1 MSMECKVRD
10 ITMTYDEVGTGTPLL
25 VLDGWGYSGH
35 LTMIGSEPVYEA
47 RTGWRRLYPE
57 LPGHG
62 KTPMPSWV
70 QSPDDMLDALLE
82 FLEAIAPSEQFAVT
96 GASWG
101 AYLALGLLH
110 RRPNQLVGLMLDI
123 PGLHRQG
130 GDTPTKQ
137 VIRRDPEFAAALQPG
152 EEWMGHILVVQT
164 RPMVDTLRALMA
176 YWTPLDPAF
185 APALQGKSFSF
196 DAHVL
201 VEPFT
206 APTLFVTG
214 RQDHLAGYKDAWSIL
229 DSFPRGTFAVLDR
242 AGHLLD
248 LEQPVLQKALIN
260 EWLDRVEEYA
270 SQKSQPLEQDA
281 PEEDASTSRLS
292 PDQIVAAMPTNL
304 VPAIAGATN
313 ALVQFDLSGKA
324 GGKWWVKIRDG
335 AAESGEGQPSEAAN
349 LTFLADAGDWVRIMT
364 GELDGM
370 SAFMQGKLKING
382 DRGLAMKF
390 QTLFK
395 TPN

>member
-35 LTMIGSEPVYEA
+35 LTMIASEPVYEG

-62 KTPMPSWV
+62 KTPMPNWL

-82 FLEAIAPSEQFAVT
+82 FIEAVAPREQFAVT

-110 RRPNQLVGLMLDI
+110 RRPNQLVGMMLDI
-123 PGLHRQG
+123 PGLGRLG

-137 VIRRDPEFAAALQPG
+137 VVRRDPEFAAALQPG
-152 EEWMGHILVVQT
+152 EEWMGHVLVVQT
-164 RPMVDTLRALMA
+164 RAMIDTLRALMA

-185 APALQGKSFSF
+185 APTLQGKSFSF
-196 DAHVL
+196 DAHIL
-201 VEPFT
+201 AEPFT
-206 APTLFVTG
+206 APTLFVMG

-248 LEQPVLQKALIN
+248 FEQPVLQKALIN
-260 EWLDRVEEYA
+260 EWLDRVEEYTT
-270 SQKSQPLEQDA
+270 QKSQPQEPASL
-281 PEEDASTSRLS
+281 EEDTSTPRLS
-292 PDQIVAAMPTNL
+292 PDQVVAALPTSL
-304 VPAIAGATN
+304 VPAMATN
-313 ALVQFDLSGKA
+313 AVVQFDLSGKA
-324 GGKWWVKIRDG
+324 GGKWWVKIHDG
-335 AAESGEGQPSEAAN
+335 TAESGKGQPSEVAD

-364 GELDGM
+364 GELDGV
-370 SAFMQGKLKING
+370 SAFMQGKLQMKG
-382 DRGLAMKF
+382 DRTLAMKF
-390 QTLFK
+390 QSMFT

>member
-10 ITMTYDEVGTGTPLL
+10 ITMTYDEAGTGTPLL

-35 LTMIGSEPVYEA
+35 LTMIGSEPVYES

-62 KTPMPSWV
+62 KTPMPTWLKA
-70 QSPDDMLDALLE
+70 PDDMLDALLE
-82 FLEAIAPSEQFAVT
+82 FMEAVAPGEQFAVT

-110 RRPNQLVGLMLDI
+110 RRPNQLVGMMLDI
-123 PGLHRQG
+123 PGLGRLG

-152 EEWMGHILVVQT
+152 EEWMGHVLVVQT
-164 RPMVDTLRALMA
+164 RAMVDTLRALMA

-185 APALQGKSFSF
+185 APTLQGKSFSF
-196 DAHVL
+196 DAHIL
-201 VEPFT
+201 SEPFT

-248 LEQPVLQKALIN
+248 FEQPVLQKALIN
-260 EWLDRVEEYA
+260 EWLDRIEEYTT
-270 SQKSQPLEQDA
+270 QKSQPQEPAA
-281 PEEDASTSRLS
+281 PEEDTSTPRLS
-292 PDQIVAAMPTNL
+292 PDQVVAALPTSL
-304 VPAIAGATN
+304 VPAMATN
-313 ALVQFDLSGKA
+313 AVVQFDLSGKA
-324 GGKWWVKIRDG
+324 GGKWWVKIHDG
-335 AAESGEGQPSEAAN
+335 TAESGKGQPSEVAD

-364 GELDGM
+364 GELDGV
-370 SAFMQGKLKING
+370 SAFMQGKLQMKG
-382 DRGLAMKF
+382 DRTLAMKF
-390 QTLFK
+390 QSMFT

>member
-1 MSMECKVRD
+1 MECKVRD

-25 VLDGWGYSGH
+25 VLDGWGYSGRM
-35 LTMIGSEPVYEA
+35 TMIGSEPAYGA

-62 KTPMPSWV
+62 KTPMPSWLR
-70 QSPDDMLDALLE
+70 SPDDMLDALLE
-82 FLEAIAPSEQFAVT
+82 FMEAVAPGEQFAVT

-101 AYLALGLLH
+101 AYVALGLLH
-110 RRPNQLVGLMLDI
+110 RRPDQLVGLMLDI
-123 PGLHRQG
+123 PGFHRMS
-130 GDTPTKQ
+130 GDTPTKE
-137 VIRRDPEFAAALQPG
+137 VIRRDPDFAAALQPG

-164 RPMVDTLRALMA
+164 RAMVDTLRALMA

-185 APALQGKSFSF
+185 APTLQGKSFSF
-196 DAHVL
+196 DAHIL
-201 VEPFT
+201 AEPFT
-206 APTLFVTG
+206 APTLFVMG

-229 DSFPRGTFAVLDR
+229 DNFPRGTFAVLDR

-248 LEQPVLQKALIN
+248 FEQPVLQKALIN
-260 EWLDRVEEYA
+260 EWLDRVEEHTM
-270 SQKSQPLEQDA
+270 QKSQPLEQ
-281 PEEDASTSRLS
+281 EVNGEDTSTPRLS
-292 PDQIVAAMPTNL
+292 PNQVVAALPTNL
-304 VPAIAGATN
+304 VPEMAGATN

-324 GGKWWVKIRDG
+324 GGTWWVKIHDG
-335 AAESGEGQPSEAAN
+335 TAESGTGKPSEAAT

-364 GELDGM
+364 GQLDGM
-370 SAFMQGKLKING
+370 SAFMEGKLKIKG

-390 QTLFK
+390 QSLFK